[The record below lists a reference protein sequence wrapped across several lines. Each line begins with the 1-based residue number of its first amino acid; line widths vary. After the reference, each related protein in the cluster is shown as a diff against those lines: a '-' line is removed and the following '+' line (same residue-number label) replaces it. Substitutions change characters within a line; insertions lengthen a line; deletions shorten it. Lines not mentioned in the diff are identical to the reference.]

1 MNANRDDE
9 MNPGGVGM
17 QACPS
22 CRTPMPEGLRFCRM
36 CGFRLGEGLEEYT
49 ATRRF
54 DAPPTATAGAQTNN
68 LGAAG
73 AAFHM
78 PGTWGAVA
86 PVADASV
93 QGQPDSSFKK
103 LVGVCNPMRVNWIV
117 WVIVLTVLLTAGGLG
132 VQKLAGRGRFA
143 PPPPPISFM
152 GVDGFD
158 TADGGG
164 AFIEGIAGVGSPV
177 ERAGLIGADIITVFD
192 GRKIE
197 DADDI
202 RRALRETPPG
212 KTVEVTFI
220 RDGET
225 KTTTL
230 TTIAEK
236 EFQGLRP
243 LNSRPGGQGRLAV
256 DPGDRKRVGNTNTYG
271 VELDDVERNGPADLA
286 GLKEGD
292 IITDFNGHP
301 VRTAGDLRY
310 RIYEAV
316 PGSTVEVILAR
327 GSEQLKIPVKVGR
340 SKD

>member
-1 MNANRDDE
+1 
-9 MNPGGVGM
+9 
-17 QACPS
+17 
-22 CRTPMPEGLRFCRM
+22 MPVGLRFCRS
-36 CGFRLGEGLEEYT
+36 CGFRLGEGVEEYT

-54 DAPPTATAGAQTNN
+54 DGKTSAPAGVQTNN
-68 LGAAG
+68 LNAG
-73 AAFHM
+73 AAFHT

-86 PVADASV
+86 PMSNAEASV
-93 QGQPDSSFKK
+93 QGGPDSSFKK
-103 LVGVCNPMRVNWIV
+103 LISTCNPMRMNWII
-117 WVIVLTVLLTAGGLG
+117 WVIVLTVVLTVGGIG
-132 VQKLAGRGRFA
+132 IQKLVGRGRFA
-143 PPPPPISFM
+143 SPPPPVSFV

-164 AFIEGIAGVGSPV
+164 AFIEGIAGLGSPI
-177 ERAGLIGADIITVFD
+177 ERAGLIGGDIVTIFD
-192 GRKIE
+192 GQKIE
-197 DADDI
+197 DDDDMS
-202 RRALRETPPG
+202 RTLRATPPG

-230 TTIAEK
+230 TTTTKK

-243 LNSRPGGQGRLAV
+243 FNARPGGQGRIGV
-256 DPGDRKRVGNTNTYG
+256 DVGDRKRVPGANTYG
-271 VELDDVERNGPADLA
+271 VELDDVNRNGPAYLA

-292 IITDFNGHP
+292 IVVEFNEHL

-316 PGSTVEVILAR
+316 PLSTIKVVVMR
-327 GSEQLKIPVKVGR
+327 GGERLEIPVKVGG